1 MKAGFAMEQKIVNQ
15 VPASSESPRV
25 ASGCCKEGQQMTG
38 CSKNLV
44 DIPTT
49 GRKRH

>member
-1 MKAGFAMEQKIVNQ
+1 MKAGFTMEQKIVNQ

-38 CSKNLV
+38 CSKDHV
-44 DIPTT
+44 AIHTP